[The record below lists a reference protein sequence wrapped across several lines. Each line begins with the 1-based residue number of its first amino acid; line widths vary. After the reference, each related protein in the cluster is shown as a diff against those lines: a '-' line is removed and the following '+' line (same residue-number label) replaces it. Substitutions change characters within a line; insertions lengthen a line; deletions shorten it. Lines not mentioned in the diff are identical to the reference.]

1 MALCLNLEGAIMAI
15 TREIIETKFEELNK
29 NREQA
34 IATINAIAGARQIL
48 ESLLEELDK
57 QDKDEKK

>member
-1 MALCLNLEGAIMAI
+1 MAI